1 LTKPLKTEKLGYYV
15 LHSRNPSPAWQ
26 SHPGRDLSG
35 PWLIHMTRPKIDP
48 KIVDQL
54 AEGSLVID
62 NAADFKKL
70 IEAFPDR
77 PEVHRAYGDFLFRK
91 KKFFEAGIAF
101 RKAGALFLETGQTL
115 QAIAANLNKWEI
127 VKPLSREM
135 RALYLAIHK
144 RDSHFNAVAECCGK
158 MSYPEM
164 HAILRAVRI
173 QQLAA
178 EEVFLSPDDPDSK
191 FCFVVSGRVEITPEQ
206 KKEESRICEAN
217 DFFGQVYPFE
227 KEGRFGAT
235 CKAIFPTE
243 LIIIDRMDLMTIC
256 GNYPDVETGLRNLL
270 ADTEMPPEEKP
281 SVYNRKTSRQS
292 LKITLGVEIYP
303 AEPGR
308 SPYIFKGYTSDISLG
323 GVRLVI
329 DPKYRDLPA
338 GGLLG
343 RIAKLRISLPDES
356 VGLNIFGTLAWRRN
370 SELDGEPT
378 TVLGIKFNEMPPR
391 LRGLLI
397 VFANTIGQM
406 TASQNRDL
414 NP

>member
-1 LTKPLKTEKLGYYV
+1 
-15 LHSRNPSPAWQ
+15 
-26 SHPGRDLSG
+26 
-35 PWLIHMTRPKIDP
+35 MTRQRLDP
-48 KIVDQL
+48 QIVDQI
-54 AEGSLVID
+54 AEGSLVVD

-77 PEVHRAYGDFLFRK
+77 PEVHRAHADFLFRK
-91 KKFFEAGIAF
+91 KKFFEAGLAF
-101 RKAGALFLETGQTL
+101 RKAAAMFLETGHTL

-127 VKPLSREM
+127 VKPLSREL
-135 RALYLAIHK
+135 RSLYLAIKK

-164 HAILRAVRI
+164 HAILKAARLR
-173 QQLAA
+173 QLAA
-178 EEVFLSPDDPDSK
+178 GEVFLRPGDPDERL
-191 FCFVVSGRVEITPEQ
+191 CFVVSGRVEIVPEEEG
-206 KKEESRICEAN
+206 KEHRICEAN
-217 DFFGQVYPFE
+217 DFFGGAYPFDR
-227 KEGRFGAT
+227 KEPFAAT

-243 LIIIDRMDLMTIC
+243 LIIIERVDLMTIC
-256 GNYPDVETGLRNLL
+256 GEHPDVETGLCNLL

-281 SVYNRKTSRQS
+281 ALYHRKTSRQN

-308 SPYIFKGYTSDISLG
+308 SPYVFKGYTSDISLG
-323 GVRLVI
+323 GVCLVI

-338 GGLLG
+338 GELLG

-356 VGLNIFGTLAWRRN
+356 VGLNIFGTLAWN
-370 SELDGEPT
+370 KETELDGEST

-406 TASQNRDL
+406 GEVENENREA
-414 NP
+414 NGE